1 MKNNEFNISVGKKL
15 YDARKSLKMSRA
27 ELGEKIGLHETT
39 IKRYEDGDI
48 KSLGLDKLKQFA
60 SALEID
66 SGYLM
71 GWEEQ
76 SFDVFSIPGIM
87 PLKTKKVPLLG
98 TIAAGKPILAEENEE
113 DYIECENGINAD
125 FCLKIKGESMS
136 PRIKDGD
143 IVFIHSQ
150 PDVENGEIA
159 AVIIDDEATL
169 KRVYKKGDSIQLIAE
184 NPDYDPIICNSDNC
198 ENIQILGRAIALRRS
213 LK

>member
-1 MKNNEFNISVGKKL
+1 MTKGEKL
-15 YDARKSLKMSRA
+15 YRARK
-27 ELGEKIGLHETT
+27 EKGYTRIEVANLTE
-39 IKRYEDGDI
+39 IN
-48 KSLGLDKLKQFA
+48 DKLIFKYEKDIITNIPFDN
-60 SALEID
+60 LETLCNLYGINPAFVV
-66 SGYLM
+66 
-71 GWEEQ
+71 GWQ
-76 SFDVFSIPGIM
+76 DQPFDVFSIPGIM

-143 IVFIHSQ
+143 VVFIHSQ

-169 KRVYKKGDSIQLIAE
+169 KRVYKKGESIQLIAE